1 VKTSFEGCKVFLKM
15 LFNVDDNKDIY
26 AYESGS
32 DSKRTTIKTIQLH
45 KAVAN
50 ENICRVEKNE

>member
-1 VKTSFEGCKVFLKM
+1 M
-15 LFNVDDNKDIY
+15 LFNVDDNKDVY
-26 AYESGS
+26 AYKSGS
-32 DSKRTTIKTIQLH
+32 DSKRTIIKAIQLH

>member
-1 VKTSFEGCKVFLKM
+1 M

-26 AYESGS
+26 AYKSGV
-32 DSKRTTIKTIQLH
+32 TIKTIQLH